1 MDTHKAPVPSPS
13 LTVCLFFTSLYRHT
27 NKRRERVGSL
37 WPLRKQASKASP
49 LDRVEFIGAGSL
61 GYGTGPSFG

>member
-27 NKRRERVGSL
+27 REERESAR